1 MFMPYFVDS
10 TGKKHTFPDDF
21 ALKGGLVRAWRRGE
35 SIFDYRYRLKSSY
48 TGGHD
53 YQLHSIPEPRRFHG
67 SIFLRERNRWR
78 ELLLVIL
85 CPVSLPGHS
94 VLYFSQRVQ
103 LFQHEMLNL
112 NHETCKK
119 EVIL

>member
-35 SIFDYRYRLKSSY
+35 SIFDYQYRLKSSY

-53 YQLHSIPEPRRFHG
+53 YQLRSIHQSRDGFT
-67 SIFLRERNRWR
+67 
-78 ELLLVIL
+78 VQ
-85 CPVSLPGHS
+85 
-94 VLYFSQRVQ
+94 FSYESATGGESYC
-103 LFQHEMLNL
+103 L
-112 NHETCKK
+112 
-119 EVIL
+119 